1 MFIPKGFLAEMS
13 ETNNRKESEKIYLT
27 YLSLPAS
34 DLAQPSVRNVKVV
47 GAPPSDTHP
56 SFQSPTT
63 LHSLWPPAFSF

>member
-27 YLSLPAS
+27 YSFLPAP
-34 DLAQPSVRNVKVV
+34 DLAQSSVRNVKVA

-56 SFQSPTT
+56 SFRSPTT
-63 LHSLWPPAFSF
+63 LPSLWPPAFSF